1 MPIVSDK
8 VLLVITTIAA
18 GILIVLLG
26 ISGAFN
32 WVQSNKIETLELD
45 IKNKVSE
52 IAIKDANNITLT
64 STIKS
69 QNEKIEQ
76 IENSYN
82 EKTKEFEI
90 WKNKPPEI
98 KYKEIIK
105 NVEVKSN
112 ECKDIKSIIAD
123 IRNTSF

>member
-1 MPIVSDK
+1 MITNKIYLIIIGIVVSLGIICGMYIDVQNDK
-8 VLLVITTIAA
+8 IEKLQTEVQLKTAEIAA
-18 GILIVLLG
+18 
-26 ISGAFN
+26 
-32 WVQSNKIETLELD
+32 
-45 IKNKVSE
+45 
-52 IAIKDANNITLT
+52 KDANNINLT

-76 IENSYN
+76 IENNYI
-82 EKTKEFEI
+82 EKNKEFEI
-90 WKNKPPEI
+90 WKNKPAEI

-112 ECKDIKSIIAD
+112 ECKDIKSIIND

>member
-1 MPIVSDK
+1 MITNKIYLIIIGIVVSLGIICGMYIDMQNDK
-8 VLLVITTIAA
+8 IEKLQTEVQLKTAEIAA
-18 GILIVLLG
+18 
-26 ISGAFN
+26 
-32 WVQSNKIETLELD
+32 
-45 IKNKVSE
+45 
-52 IAIKDANNITLT
+52 KDANNINLT

-76 IENSYN
+76 IENNYI
-82 EKTKEFEI
+82 EKNKEFEI
-90 WKNKPPEI
+90 WKNKPAEI

-112 ECKDIKSIIAD
+112 ECKDIKSIIND